1 MQVFFWED
9 IVGYLFAFFLALL
22 YVLKLDIR
30 RWNDKGFDNLIV
42 GVIVAYIVLVFGSRS
57 ADVGKDTAAYI
68 DTFNRV
74 AGMGNLTLALQGVKG
89 DLLFYVFTYI
99 CSRFFSAQIYLA
111 LMVVLLMWPVTAF
124 TYRITATKRSLL
136 LLTFVSFFFFQAI
149 GINII
154 RNGVA
159 LGFTIL
165 YFGMH
170 RKEDTWKKILCAVVA
185 SFFHLS
191 VVAIF
196 LADLAIR
203 KIKDIRLY
211 YVLLAVVSVAAYMG
225 FGFNNIPFVSELVS
239 LDRISGYTDNLND
252 YKVGFRIDFWAFNMI
267 FVVIG
272 HFGNRLEQNEFYTR
286 IFKLYL
292 VMTAVFYLCFNIAF
306 SDRFGLLSWIFIP
319 VILFYPMLKMRAPAF
334 KHFYYLIFILAMK
347 LFSITFFK

>member
-42 GVIVAYIVLVFGSRS
+42 GVIVGYIILVFGSRS

-99 CSRFFSAQIYLA
+99 CTRFFNSQIYLA
-111 LMVVLLMWPVTAF
+111 LMVVLLMWPITAF
-124 TYRITATKRSLL
+124 TYKITATKRSLL

-170 RKEDTWKKILCAVVA
+170 RKEDTWKKILCALVA

-211 YVLLAVVSVAAYMG
+211 YGLLAVVSVAAYAG

-239 LDRISGYTDNLND
+239 LDRISGYTDNLNE

-272 HFGNRLEQNEFYTR
+272 HFANQLEKNEFYTR

-319 VILFYPMLKMRAPAF
+319 VILFYPLLKMRGPAF
-334 KHFYYLIFILAMK
+334 KHLYYLIFILAMK

>member
-1 MQVFFWED
+1 MQAFFWED

-22 YVLKLDIR
+22 YALKLDIR

-42 GVIVAYIVLVFGSRS
+42 GVIVGYIILVFGSRS

-74 AGMGNLTLALQGVKG
+74 AKTGSLTLALQGVKG

-99 CSRFFSAQIYLA
+99 CTRFFNSQIYLA
-111 LMVVLLMWPVTAF
+111 LMVVLLIWPVTAF
-124 TYRITATKRSLL
+124 TYKVTATKRSLL

-165 YFGMH
+165 YFAMN
-170 RKEDTWKKILCAVVA
+170 RKEDTWKKIACAVVA

-191 VVAIF
+191 VLAIF
-196 LADLAIR
+196 LVDLLIR
-203 KIKDIRLY
+203 KIKDIRLFY
-211 YVLLAVVSVAAYMG
+211 ALLAVATVGSYLG
-225 FGFNNIPFVSELVS
+225 FGFNNIPFVSEVAS
-239 LDRISGYTDNLND
+239 LDRISGYADNLSE
-252 YKVGFRIDFWAFNMI
+252 YKVGFRIDFWAFNII
-267 FVVIG
+267 FVIIG

-292 VMTAVFYLCFNIAF
+292 VMTAVFYLCFNFAF

-319 VILFYPMLKMRAPAF
+319 VILFYPLLKMRTPAF
-334 KHFYYLIFILAMK
+334 KHFYYLIFILAIK